1 MTSEIDT
8 DLQSGLSEVL
18 LFEDLTADLRA
29 VMPDLRGRLIA
40 NAPLA
45 DITWFRVGGPA
56 QVLFTPADEAD
67 LAYFLKSLPDGVP
80 INVIGLGSNLLVRD
94 GGVPGVVIRL
104 GRGFSDIKVEPGHRL
119 RVGTAVP
126 DVKVARAAADAGI
139 SGLAFYRGIPGSIGG
154 ALRMNA
160 GAHGRE
166 TKDCLIAARA
176 VDLDGNIYELSNA
189 DMGFTYRHC
198 DVPDG
203 WIFTEALY
211 EGVPGLPADIV
222 KEMEDVAD
230 YREKNQPIKERTGGS
245 TFKNPPGHSAW
256 KLVDAAGCR
265 GLRVGG
271 AKVSDMHC
279 NFLINDQQARG
290 EDVERLGETVRAR
303 VKANSGVTLNW
314 EIIRLGLPLLGR
326 PKGEDLVEPT

>member
-1 MTSEIDT
+1 MSFPDITG
-8 DLQSGLSEVL
+8 DLK
-18 LFEDLTADLRA
+18 AR
-29 VMPDLRGRLIA
+29 MPELRGRLLA
-40 NAPLA
+40 NASLA

-67 LAYFLKSLPDGVP
+67 LAYFLRNAPADLNVC
-80 INVIGLGSNLLVRD
+80 VIGLGSNLLVRD

-104 GRGFSDIKVEPGHRL
+104 ARGFGDIEVEDGHRL

-126 DVKVARAAADAGI
+126 DVKAARAAAEAGI
-139 SGLAFYRGIPGSIGG
+139 AGLAFYRGIPGSVGG

-166 TKDCLIAARA
+166 TKDVLIEARA
-176 VDLDGNIYELSNA
+176 VDRAGNIHELSHA

-198 DVPDG
+198 SVPED
-203 WIFTEALY
+203 WIFTQALFH
-211 EGVPGLPADIV
+211 GSPGDPETIS
-222 KEMEDVAD
+222 KEMDEVAE

-245 TFKNPPGHSAW
+245 TFKNPPGKSAW

-279 NFLINDQQARG
+279 NFLINDQQASG

-303 VKANSGVTLNW
+303 VKAHSGVTLEW
-314 EIIRLGLPLLGR
+314 EIIRLGVPRAGR
-326 PKGEDLVEPT
+326 PVGEGLAETVKT